1 MKVDVELKCGRKLVF
16 EDIDTY
22 MVDQGILRLQQGTN
36 NTILFNWDEVVY
48 VSMPEELKVSEYK
61 STLGGKG

>member
-16 EDIDTY
+16 KDIDTY

-36 NTILFNWDEVVY
+36 NIALFNWDEVIY
-48 VSMPEELKVSEYK
+48 VSTPEELNVSEYK
-61 STLGGKG
+61 STLGG